1 MKGLHKSLLM
11 GYVLAIS
18 GGIFWAVGGSC
29 GQYLFENYGVSSDW
43 LVPIRL
49 NCSGLLLL
57 LIGLL
62 RKQDLFAIWHD
73 KRDIFDL
80 LIFGFFGSALCQ
92 FAFYSTIEYANIALA
107 TVLAYM
113 SPSLILVYTVLKE
126 RRAPKFYEVI
136 CVSLVLAGAYTCTTH
151 WNIHS
156 LAITPKALMWGVIS
170 AMTFAL
176 YTVQPLRL
184 LTKFDLPVVIGWGMV
199 VGGIAQDILFQ
210 PWKTSVQTDPVFFLN
225 LFVVVVFGTV
235 LAFFCYQFGIT
246 MVGSITGSIL
256 SSVEPIASM
265 IISVIFLNVTLV
277 GLDYL
282 GFIMILSSIPIIA
295 LGNLKK
301 ARAAKARKTT

>member
-1 MKGLHKSLLM
+1 MKGLQKSLLI

-29 GQYLFENYGVSSDW
+29 GQYLFEHYGISSDW

-49 NCSGLLLL
+49 NCSGILLL
-57 LIGLL
+57 LIGLV
-62 RKQDLFAIWHD
+62 RKQKLFEIWHD

-80 LIFGFFGSALCQ
+80 IIFGLFGSALCQ
-92 FAFYSTIEYANIALA
+92 FAFYSTIEYANVALA

-113 SPSLILVYTVLKE
+113 SPSLILVYTVIKE
-126 RRAPKFYEVI
+126 KRAPKLYEII

-151 WNIHS
+151 WNLNA
-156 LAITPKALMWGVIS
+156 LAITPKALFWGILS

-184 LTKFDLPVVIGWGMV
+184 LSKYDLPVVIGWGMV
-199 VGGIAQDILFQ
+199 VGGVAQDILFQ
-210 PWKTSVQTDPVFFLN
+210 PWNVSIKTDPVFFLN
-225 LFVVVVFGTV
+225 LFVVIIFGTV

-265 IISVIFLNVTLV
+265 IISVLFLNVALV

-301 ARAAKARKTT
+301 AKTMKKA